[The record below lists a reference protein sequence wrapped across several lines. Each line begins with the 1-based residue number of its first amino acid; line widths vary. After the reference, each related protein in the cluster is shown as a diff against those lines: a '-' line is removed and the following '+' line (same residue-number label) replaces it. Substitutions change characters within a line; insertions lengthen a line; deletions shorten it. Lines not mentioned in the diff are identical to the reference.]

1 MMGIFETTGLMAI
14 TEIPD
19 VYGGED
25 YIRYKINYVSK
36 DLPKG
41 LRNRGYGPDDITNIV
56 DALNNSIS

>member
-25 YIRYKINYVSK
+25 YIRYRINYVSK